1 MTNTELELL
10 NLIRNSDDPEQALLI
25 AIKIITDY
33 LKQS

>member
-10 NLIRNSDDPEQALLI
+10 NLIRNSDDPEQAI
-25 AIKIITDY
+25 ITAIKIITDY